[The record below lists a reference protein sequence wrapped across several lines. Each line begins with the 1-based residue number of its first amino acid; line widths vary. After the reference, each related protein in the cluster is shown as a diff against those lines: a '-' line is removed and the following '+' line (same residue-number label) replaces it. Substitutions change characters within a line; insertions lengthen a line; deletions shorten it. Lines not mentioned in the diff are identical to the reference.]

1 MLVGRLHKDQRV
13 LDGKPLESDLVCETF
28 CLWEHQR
35 ITMVFELK
43 RNDMK
48 HPLQDPRGSGE
59 GTSYS
64 SGRPSYSNDRP
75 AHPYDRPSYPYPTA
89 PYHGESS
96 SSNTSDSPPP
106 YYEQMPPPNTND
118 RPTYNNERASQPDDP
133 TLLEE
138 TDRAIALAL
147 SEEDYGNI

>member
-1 MLVGRLHKDQRV
+1 MKLSAI
-13 LDGKPLESDLVCETF
+13 ESIKGLK
-28 CLWEHQR
+28 
-35 ITMVFELK
+35 MVFQLK

-48 HPLQDPRGSGE
+48 HPLQDSRGSGE

-75 AHPYDRPSYPYPTA
+75 AHPIDRSSYPYPTS
-89 PYHGESS
+89 PYHGASS
-96 SSNTSDSPPP
+96 SSNSSDSPPP
-106 YYEQMPPPNTND
+106 FYEQMPPPNTND
-118 RPTYNNERASQPDDP
+118 RPTLNNERASQPDDP